1 MVNSG
6 NRNLPIERVKAMENE
21 LTATY
26 DQDSK
31 RYHRFMID
39 EGQGLTKD
47 PDRKQGLA
55 YRGGMSG
62 FSWDPLSVNFNF
74 PPPRKGG

>member
-1 MVNSG
+1 
-6 NRNLPIERVKAMENE
+6 MEKE

-39 EGQGLTKD
+39 EGQGIAGTIYIPKD
-47 PDRKQGLA
+47 KKVPESVTIFLRT
-55 YRGGMSG
+55 RGEKE
-62 FSWDPLSVNFNF
+62 
-74 PPPRKGG
+74 KGQ